1 MLAEPCLFCFAKN
14 MGQKI
19 NPIGFRLGILTPWD
33 ARWFAPNKKYAGLL
47 KEDIKIREL
56 LMKKLRP
63 AGISKIEIERAVG
76 KVKIMIHVTRP
87 GVLIGKGGSGLL
99 DLKKFLM
106 KELKI
111 KDENK
116 LEIAPM
122 DVRAPDLQAY
132 LVAQNLAEQLVRRM
146 PAARIMN
153 QAIERVMQAGAKGV
167 KIALAGR
174 IGGAEIARRECKA
187 LGSIPL
193 HTLRA
198 EIDFCAY
205 PALTKSGYVGI
216 KVRINKGEV
225 NI

>member
-1 MLAEPCLFCFAKN
+1 
-14 MGQKI
+14 MGQKV
-19 NPIGFRLGILTPWD
+19 NPTGFRLGVLVPWG
-33 ARWFAPNKKYAGLL
+33 ARWFAGTGKYAALL
-47 KEDIKIREL
+47 KEDLMIRDV

-63 AGISKIEIERAVG
+63 AGISQIEIERAVNKI
-76 KVKIMIHVTRP
+76 KVILHVTRP

-111 KDENK
+111 KDDNK
-116 LEIAPM
+116 LEISPM
-122 DVRAPDLQAY
+122 DVRVPDLQAY
-132 LVAQNLAEQLVRRM
+132 LVAQNVAEQLTRRM

-153 QAIERVMQAGAKGV
+153 QSAERVMQAGAKGV

-174 IGGAEIARRECKA
+174 IGGAEIARREWKA

-198 EIDFCAY
+198 NIDFAIF
-205 PALTKSGYVGI
+205 PALTKSGYVGV
-216 KVRINKGEV
+216 KVWINKGEAK
-225 NI
+225 I